1 MFKPINRKNSPELLP
16 QPGLEYWFRER
27 RTIVDFRRGPLG
39 PHFDGFATY
48 LKAKGY
54 SQNWGSRTLAKC
66 CLFNAFLIDQGIT
79 KCEELSES
87 LIDSFLDVYFE
98 NFRTTGAYYAT
109 RTNARGMLK
118 RLFLYLIETH
128 AIEPPKPKPIKK
140 PYSWILEPY
149 LRYLRD
155 ECELSE
161 TTIQRARSQV
171 GSFLEALRQKV
182 GRNRY
187 KALSAEAIEC
197 YIRQHLKSSPE
208 NLASLTGSLRRF
220 FRYCASHRYTRTDFS
235 GLLPAVRYYHHA
247 SLPKGME
254 DSALDRVLNA
264 IPKESPTGIRDYA
277 IVVLMMAYGIR
288 GISAAELLLDDID
301 WQRSRIRIRA
311 KKGGKEV
318 VLPLIKAVGEAIIGY
333 LRHRFSETPFREV
346 FLRTKAPFRPLSSL
360 AISMIV
366 RRYMEK
372 AGVKPPGGGSTTL
385 RHSWAI
391 RALAHDTPIKSIADV
406 LGHRYIDTTFIYAK
420 ADLKSLREV
429 VMPWPKKG

>member
-1 MFKPINRKNSPELLP
+1 MFKPINSEQSAKLSS
-16 QPGLEYWFRER
+16 QPGLEHWFKER
-27 RTIVDFRRGPLG
+27 RTVVDFRRGPLG
-39 PHFDGFATY
+39 PHFDGFAAY

-87 LIDSFLDVYFE
+87 VIDSFLDVYFE
-98 NFRTTGAYYAT
+98 NFRTAGGCYAP

-118 RLFLYLIETH
+118 RFFLYLTEIQVF
-128 AIEPPKPKPIKK
+128 EPPKPRPIKK
-140 PYSWILEPY
+140 RYSWILDPY

-161 TTIQRARSQV
+161 TTIQRACAQV
-171 GSFLEALRQKV
+171 GSFLEALRQRV
-182 GRNRY
+182 GRNRF
-187 KALSAEAIEC
+187 KALSAE
-197 YIRQHLKSSPE
+197 SSPE

-235 GLLPAVRYYHHA
+235 GLLPTVRYYHHA

-254 DSALDRVLNA
+254 DSALERVLNA
-264 IPKESPTGIRDYA
+264 IPKESPTGARDYA
-277 IVVLMMAYGIR
+277 IAVLMMAYGIR
-288 GISAAELLLDDID
+288 GISGAELLLDDID
-301 WQRSRIRIRA
+301 WQHSRIRIGA

-318 VLPLIKAVGEAIIGY
+318 VLPLIAAVGEVIIGH

-346 FLRTKAPFRPLSSL
+346 FLRTRAPFRPLSGL
-360 AISMIV
+360 AVSMIV

-406 LGHRYIDTTFIYAK
+406 LGHRYVDTTFIYAK
-420 ADLKSLREV
+420 ADLKALREV